1 MAPRTVKEA
10 LVAEMLGEIDALLTR
25 CETCTAAVSALQ
37 AQMASSTATLDAA
50 GERYRVTISTYT
62 EQVKQEVSRYLER
75 KTSEASAEMLAS
87 QQEQLQE
94 TVLSILES
102 AADNSTSKSRSGP
115 TCLAKLAG
123 AAILAGI
130 SGASMMYWLIR

>member
-25 CETCTAAVSALQ
+25 CETCSAAVSALQ

-50 GERYRVTISTYT
+50 GERYRITISTYT
-62 EQVKQEVSRYLER
+62 EQVKQEVSHYLER
-75 KTSEASAEMLAS
+75 KTSEASAKMLAS

-94 TVLSILES
+94 AVLRILQS
-102 AADNSTSKSRSGP
+102 AVKNGTGKSRPVWTRLAELSGV
-115 TCLAKLAG
+115 
-123 AAILAGI
+123 AILAGI
-130 SGASMMYWLIR
+130 CGASIVYWLIR

>member
-1 MAPRTVKEA
+1 MAPRTIKEA

-25 CETCTAAVSALQ
+25 CETCTAVVDALQ

-75 KTSEASAEMLAS
+75 KTSEASANMLAS

-94 TVLSILES
+94 AVLRILES
-102 AADNSTSKSRSGP
+102 TANDTTNRSQP
-115 TCLAKLAG
+115 VWTRLAELG
-123 AAILAGI
+123 GVAILAGV
-130 SGASMMYWLIR
+130 SGASMVYWLIH